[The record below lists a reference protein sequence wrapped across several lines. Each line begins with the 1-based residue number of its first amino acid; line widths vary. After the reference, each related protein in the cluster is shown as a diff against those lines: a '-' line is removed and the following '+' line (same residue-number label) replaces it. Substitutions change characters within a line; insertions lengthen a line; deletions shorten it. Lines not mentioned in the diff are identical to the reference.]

1 VNALVFAGVL
11 ASVLAAIE
19 VARRVRIRRP
29 ELLYVALLAVLAVGW
44 LVPSDALLQL
54 DPTPRFI
61 GAVAL
66 WSTPIFV
73 ANLVF
78 AYRFANVEQSN
89 VAFGANLLGAMVGGV
104 LEYVALLTGYQTL
117 ILVVGV
123 LYGLAFLSGRGH
135 LRVPIGSAGG
145 VAVGSTN

>member
-1 VNALVFAGVL
+1 MNALVFAGVL

-66 WSTPIFV
+66 WFTPIFV

-78 AYRFANVEQSN
+78 VYRFANVEQSN